1 MATPHCSALKGQVVP
16 LGVEGPADIFLIL
29 LYKWPFRLLT
39 CKLSSDKSRR
49 KRKKGENMER
59 RKEKG
64 DGKERSYELLN
75 KFHEERK

>member
-39 CKLSSDKSRR
+39 CKLAQIKVEGRGKKEKTWKEGR
-49 KRKKGENMER
+49 KREMGR
-59 RKEKG
+59 R
-64 DGKERSYELLN
+64 DLMSC
-75 KFHEERK
+75 